1 MLGYILTLIT
11 PPPADNVYGRY
22 IEITLSIKSVPGTN
36 QYWTMGVSDSRK
48 QRKPVMR
55 FELMSDRQPLFT
67 SQTR

>member
-36 QYWTMGVSDSRK
+36 QYSAIRIK
-48 QRKPVMR
+48 
-55 FELMSDRQPLFT
+55 FLAH
-67 SQTR
+67 